1 MAEDS
6 FVCVRRW
13 SLGSIVRWNHAPF
26 LSIKAC
32 STEPL
37 MHVQGI
43 VVQPLRERH
52 LLLILHL
59 IRVRSKNVVCLSLG
73 LAFTL
78 AHTGRID
85 VHIVCFSD
93 VSIILLMV
101 IMVYRCCLMNPSCP
115 LIVMVKTALCIALLD
130 QDLVIISECRSFVRW
145 LVCLAYATL
154 LAARLLVLFS

>member
-1 MAEDS
+1 
-6 FVCVRRW
+6 
-13 SLGSIVRWNHAPF
+13 
-26 LSIKAC
+26 
-32 STEPL
+32 

-73 LAFTL
+73 LAFAL

-101 IMVYRCCLMNPSCP
+101 IMVY
-115 LIVMVKTALCIALLD
+115 
-130 QDLVIISECRSFVRW
+130 
-145 LVCLAYATL
+145 
-154 LAARLLVLFS
+154 